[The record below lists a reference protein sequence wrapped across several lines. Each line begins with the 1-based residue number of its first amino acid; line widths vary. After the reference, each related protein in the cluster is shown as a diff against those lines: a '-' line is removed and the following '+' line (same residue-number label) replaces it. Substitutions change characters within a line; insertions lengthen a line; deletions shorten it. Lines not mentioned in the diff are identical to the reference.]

1 MYAIKDSGSFKMT
14 DEKPRKKLT
23 LKRKPK
29 PKVAETN
36 TSEEINDDVSEFV
49 RGKKRVIKM
58 QSAAQK
64 KAIKDSKLSP
74 SERQSRELKRLLAET
89 FSVWRRRRPLARGID
104 DQIATFV
111 ESKDLE
117 ISKRAV
123 KKLLHRHTHHK
134 SYLQNVARG
143 GVRFKLDGTEDGEI
157 IAEERDHARRTI
169 DTLDS

>member
-1 MYAIKDSGSFKMT
+1 MT
-14 DEKPRKKLT
+14 EDKPRKTLT

-29 PKVAETN
+29 AKAAEASH
-36 TSEEINDDVSEFV
+36 SEEINDDVTESV
-49 RGKKRVIKM
+49 RGRKRVIKM

-104 DQIATFV
+104 EQIAAFIETQGV
-111 ESKDLE
+111 E

-157 IAEERDHARRTI
+157 LPEERDHARRAMES
-169 DTLDS
+169 LES

>member
-1 MYAIKDSGSFKMT
+1 MT

-29 PKVAETN
+29 PKVAEA
-36 TSEEINDDVSEFV
+36 SSPEEVNEDVTESV
-49 RGKKRVIKM
+49 RGRKRVIKM

-104 DQIATFV
+104 EQIAAFV

-157 IAEERDHARRTI
+157 IGEERDHARRTI
-169 DTLDS
+169 DTLDT

>member
-1 MYAIKDSGSFKMT
+1 MT

-29 PKVAETN
+29 PKAADASP
-36 TSEEINDDVSEFV
+36 SEEISDDVKESV
-49 RGKKRVIKM
+49 RGRKRVLKM

-104 DQIATFV
+104 DQIAAFIET
-111 ESKDLE
+111 KDLE

-143 GVRFKLDGTEDGEI
+143 GVRFMLDGTEDGEI
-157 IAEERDHARRTI
+157 IAEERDHARRTMES
-169 DTLDS
+169 LES